1 MMALPALVLA
11 AALVLVAGATR
22 ADADACD
29 AIQQRL
35 HGRPVSALRALWR
48 ELGVRS
54 GLHADEGAG
63 PLHVVRDE
71 LRLPGSLDAYVVLSV
86 ADALQADW
94 QLLVLSPHGPGC
106 RYLGAI
112 EAPAQGGEKPAAR
125 LAALPDGLAALVM
138 DVAGRMGTGIA
149 LRRERWHLL
158 GERGL
163 RTVLDYPA
171 RGHIQG
177 WPSAFDR
184 SFTTRAEPAP
194 GRPVETLTVEFTA
207 SYTTGSYVYWQPVE
221 PLFTVTRTARYT
233 WRRAERR
240 FGLDLAHSDV
250 YDEEIEGIFLDAEE
264 AFLRHNVRE
273 LTQLA
278 ASGNERQRAWLR
290 QLLDAL
296 PDSPEKTAVRESLR

>member
-1 MMALPALVLA
+1 
-11 AALVLVAGATR
+11 
-22 ADADACD
+22 
-29 AIQQRL
+29 
-35 HGRPVSALRALWR
+35 
-48 ELGVRS
+48 
-54 GLHADEGAG
+54 
-63 PLHVVRDE
+63 VVD
-71 LRLPGSLDAYVVLSV
+71 V
-86 ADALQADW
+86 
-94 QLLVLSPHGPGC
+94 
-106 RYLGAI
+106 
-112 EAPAQGGEKPAAR
+112 AAR
-125 LAALPDGLAALVM
+125 T
-138 DVAGRMGTGIA
+138 GTGIA

-163 RTVLDYPA
+163 RTVLDYPT

-184 SFTTRAEPAP
+184 SFTTRAAPAP
-194 GRPVETLTVEFTA
+194 GGPVETLTVEFTA

-278 ASGNERQRAWLR
+278 AAGNERQRAWLH
-290 QLLDAL
+290 QLLDGL
-296 PDSPEKTAVRESLR
+296 PDSAEKTAVRESLR